1 MWDMCFIFI
10 FLQSRS
16 VDKQH
21 AVINYD
27 SATDEHLVKDL
38 GSLNGV
44 SSECFIYTLVRQC
57 PCLLSMASFAKRKK
71 NKINQNLT
79 NQTSM
84 NTSIPAQWH
93 ILAAWMPNYL
103 QAENRK

>member
-1 MWDMCFIFI
+1 MGYVFSF
-10 FLQSRS
+10 FFSQSRS

-44 SSECFIYTLVRQC
+44 SLECFIYTFARQC
-57 PCLLSMASFAKRKK
+57 PCLLSMKSFAKRKK
-71 NKINQNLT
+71 NKINNNLNLT
-79 NQTSM
+79 NQTSR

-93 ILAAWMPNYL
+93 INYRL
-103 QAENRK
+103 KIIT